1 MAGQMTRLGSAEI
14 RTDLKCP
21 VEKERSTRGVNI
33 PSDLLTCVQAPTV
46 CSIRPTFHSI
56 ITHSDVSGRTGAAV

>member
-1 MAGQMTRLGSAEI
+1 MTRLGSAEV
-14 RTDLKCP
+14 RNDLKCP
-21 VEKERSTRGVNI
+21 VEKERRTRGVNTR
-33 PSDLLTCVQAPTV
+33 SDLLTRVQAHTV